1 MRQLQRNSD
10 RNVVF
15 KGYRKAD
22 EIAFLNL
29 SKKAGMVQLEGYRYN
44 LVGGLRASLYNAI
57 TMSECEKLAAL
68 FKVPLL

>member
-29 SKKAGMVQLEGYRYN
+29 SEKAGMAQLEDN

-57 TMSECEKLAAL
+57 TFEDCEKLAAL
-68 FKVPLL
+68 FKVSLL